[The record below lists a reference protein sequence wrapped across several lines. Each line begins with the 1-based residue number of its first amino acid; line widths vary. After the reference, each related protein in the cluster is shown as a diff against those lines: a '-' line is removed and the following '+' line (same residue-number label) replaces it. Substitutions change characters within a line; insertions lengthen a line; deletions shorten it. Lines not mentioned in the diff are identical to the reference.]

1 MWLPAWSRPIAEFPP
16 LFWYPSN
23 WNLCPINHTQ
33 LSKDHQ
39 TWKTRSICWRPHIS
53 DPRLTIA
60 TGRMGWPKMSMRSHI
75 QPGIN
80 SGKHSRL
87 KTKSCSFQRWRRG
100 CRKHWYFRPFRRVKK
115 VEWLSTSK
123 GLHNTRFTHRLL
135 SLFVLSQRTGWA
147 FPNPLPP
154 LPIVSSPQLTGTN
167 RRLKR
172 KEYLW
177 YTVQYRYF
185 SSIISQLVE
194 INDLYNTPIIIPHLK
209 TDIASFIWTSK
220 HCRDV

>member
-53 DPRLTIA
+53 DPWLTIA

-123 GLHNTRFTHRLL
+123 NLHNKGLHIVCFLFLYSHKERGER
-135 SLFVLSQRTGWA
+135 SLTLCPLCPLSQA
-147 FPNPLPP
+147 PN
-154 LPIVSSPQLTGTN
+154 
-167 RRLKR
+167 
-172 KEYLW
+172 
-177 YTVQYRYF
+177 
-185 SSIISQLVE
+185 
-194 INDLYNTPIIIPHLK
+194 
-209 TDIASFIWTSK
+209 
-220 HCRDV
+220 